1 MINHKFIDYNGN
13 KYLIKRIIKES
24 SLKQDFDQKTLK
36 EWTMSDTLLRKDG
49 KFYCCETLKDAEIIS
64 WDNQTA
70 NVQYKSQIA
79 NANTITII
87 VI

>member
-13 KYLIKRIIKES
+13 KYLIKRVIKES

-49 KFYCCETLKDAEIIS
+49 KFYCCETLKDAEIVS

-70 NVQYKSQIA
+70 NVQHKS
-79 NANTITII
+79 
-87 VI
+87 

>member
-24 SLKQDFDQKTLK
+24 SLKQNFNQQTLK
-36 EWTMSDTLLRKDG
+36 EWTMSDTLLRKNG
-49 KFYCCETLKDAEIIS
+49 MFYCCETLKDAEIVS

-70 NVQYKSQIA
+70 NVQQK
-79 NANTITII
+79 
-87 VI
+87 

>member
-1 MINHKFIDYNGN
+1 MYNYQYIDYNGK
-13 KYLIKRIIKES
+13 KYIVKRIVKES
-24 SLKQDFDQKTLK
+24 SLKPGFDQRTLK

-70 NVQYKSQIA
+70 NVQYKS
-79 NANTITII
+79 
-87 VI
+87 